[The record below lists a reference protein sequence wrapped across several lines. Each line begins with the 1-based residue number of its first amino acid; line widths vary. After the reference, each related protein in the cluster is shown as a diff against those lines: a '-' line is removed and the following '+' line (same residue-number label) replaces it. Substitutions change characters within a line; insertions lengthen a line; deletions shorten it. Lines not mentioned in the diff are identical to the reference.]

1 MATVI
6 IRPIN
11 TLSQA
16 GWDTSPMHGVL
27 GDNDASTGGIQN
39 STTCN
44 ASFKLADLDAS
55 LSGVTINSMTITLRG
70 QAGRTGSTTC
80 AMAYLESEAAVFGTE
95 TESFTGSKSTQTTSA
110 RTTQQDGSSALTFAY
125 INNCSV
131 KIEPNN
137 QGTTAFELFVTVDY
151 TAAASGYGNAV
162 NSVASANIGKIDG
175 VETANI
181 EKVIGV

>member
-11 TLSQA
+11 TLSQT

-95 TESFTGSKSTQTTSA
+95 TESFTGSTSEETTTA
-110 RTTQQDGSSALTFAY
+110 RTTQRNGSSALTNAY
-125 INNCSV
+125 INAMGV
-131 KIEPNN
+131 KIPPATS
-137 QGTTAFELFVTVDY
+137 GISAFELFVTVDY
-151 TAAASGYGNAV
+151 TPAGYSHDVSGLAAASIAEV
-162 NSVASANIGKIDG
+162 NTVA
-175 VETANI
+175 TANI
-181 EKVIGV
+181 AKINNI

>member
-44 ASFKLADLDAS
+44 ASFKLGDLDAS

-95 TESFTGSKSTQTTSA
+95 TESFTGSTSEETTTA
-110 RTTQQDGSSALTFAY
+110 RTTQRNGSSALTYAY
-125 INNCSV
+125 INAMGV
-131 KIEPNN
+131 KITPATS
-137 QGTTAFELFVTVDY
+137 GISAFELFVTVDY
-151 TAAASGYGNAV
+151 TPAGYTHDIMGVDSG
-162 NSVASANIGKIDG
+162 D
-175 VETANI
+175 I
-181 EKVIGV
+181 EKVIGVATADIGKIIGVD